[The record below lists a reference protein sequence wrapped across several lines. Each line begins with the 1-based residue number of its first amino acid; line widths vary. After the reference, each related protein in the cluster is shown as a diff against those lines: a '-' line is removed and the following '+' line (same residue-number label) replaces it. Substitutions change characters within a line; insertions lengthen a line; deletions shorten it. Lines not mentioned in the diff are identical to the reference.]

1 MWDSKIMRGAKNM
14 LDEFDI
20 KKIKEL
26 KNRSEEQDELIFK
39 LRKRIA
45 RAEKNI
51 LGYTME
57 TDDNG
62 KER

>member
-1 MWDSKIMRGAKNM
+1 M
-14 LDEFDI
+14 DEFEI
-20 KKIKEL
+20 QKIKEL
-26 KNRSEEQDELIFK
+26 AILSAEQDEKLFK

-57 TDDNG
+57 IDDNG

>member
-1 MWDSKIMRGAKNM
+1 M
-14 LDEFDI
+14 LNDFEI

-26 KNRSEEQDELIFK
+26 KDLSEEQDERIFK
-39 LRKRIA
+39 LRKKLA
-45 RAEKNI
+45 RVEKSI
-51 LGYTME
+51 LGYSLE

>member
-1 MWDSKIMRGAKNM
+1 M
-14 LDEFDI
+14 DEFEI
-20 KKIKEL
+20 QKIKEL
-26 KNRSEEQDELIFK
+26 KARSEEQDELIFK

>member
-1 MWDSKIMRGAKNM
+1 M
-14 LDEFDI
+14 DEFEI
-20 KKIKEL
+20 QKIQKMKKQ
-26 KNRSEEQDELIFK
+26 SDEQDEKILQ

-51 LGYTME
+51 LGYSME
-57 TDDNG
+57 TDDDG

>member
-1 MWDSKIMRGAKNM
+1 M
-14 LDEFDI
+14 DEFEI
-20 KKIKEL
+20 QKIQKMKKQ
-26 KNRSEEQDELIFK
+26 SDEQDEKILQ

-51 LGYTME
+51 LGYTLE
-57 TDDNG
+57 GDNG

>member
-1 MWDSKIMRGAKNM
+1 MDKFEIEKIQK
-14 LDEFDI
+14 L
-20 KKIKEL
+20 KKQ
-26 KNRSEEQDELIFK
+26 SDEQDEKIFK

-45 RAEKNI
+45 QAERNI

-57 TDDNG
+57 TGNNG

>member
-1 MWDSKIMRGAKNM
+1 M
-14 LDEFDI
+14 DEFEI
-20 KKIKEL
+20 QKIQKMKKQ
-26 KNRSEEQDELIFK
+26 SDEQDELLFK

-57 TDDNG
+57 TGNNG

>member
-1 MWDSKIMRGAKNM
+1 M
-14 LDEFDI
+14 DEFEI

-26 KNRSEEQDELIFK
+26 AVRSAEQDEKILR

-51 LGYTME
+51 LGYSME
-57 TDDNG
+57 TGNNG

>member
-1 MWDSKIMRGAKNM
+1 M
-14 LDEFDI
+14 DEFEI
-20 KKIKEL
+20 QKIQKMKKQ
-26 KNRSEEQDELIFK
+26 SDEQDEKLFK

-51 LGYTME
+51 LGYTLE
-57 TDDNG
+57 TDDDG

>member
-1 MWDSKIMRGAKNM
+1 M
-14 LDEFDI
+14 DEFEI
-20 KKIKEL
+20 QKIKEL
-26 KNRSEEQDELIFK
+26 KARSEEQDEKIFK

-45 RAEKNI
+45 RAERNI

-57 TDDNG
+57 TGNNG

>member
-1 MWDSKIMRGAKNM
+1 M
-14 LDEFDI
+14 DEFEI
-20 KKIKEL
+20 QKIQKMKKQ
-26 KNRSEEQDELIFK
+26 SDEQDLKILQ

-51 LGYTME
+51 LGYTLE